1 MARLYKIKTK
11 NQRFMKSIYKY
22 IFTVVALFAVTASF
36 GQSVHDLRLNEM
48 MIKNEDNYADEY
60 GRHVPWVE
68 IFNTAYNT
76 VNITGC
82 YLTDDTTGLAK
93 AGQKGGEIPTRWYRI
108 PTDQK
113 MYMPQRSFLIFYL
126 DNSPLYGPYHANF
139 NPAESK
145 THYIA
150 LISANGKEL
159 LDIVEYPVELRD
171 TARTFGYVKD
181 GVRDPKAFKQ
191 GKREA
196 GELDYLGEFTP
207 ASSNE
212 TGEKIS
218 KQDKLKRDDP
228 YGIGMAIISMAV
240 VFTALIMIY
249 IMLKIFNYV
258 TRRATQKSKAQ
269 EQAVTPAK
277 AMASKAGEE
286 DDTVDGP
293 TCAAIGTALH
303 LHFGSMH
310 DEESEVITINMPS
323 KHYSPWAQKE
333 LTMKRNPRR

>member
-1 MARLYKIKTK
+1 
-11 NQRFMKSIYKY
+11 MKSIYKY
-22 IFTVVALFAVTASF
+22 IFTVVALFAVTATF

-48 MIKNEDNYADEY
+48 MIKNVDNYADEY

-82 YLTDDTTGLAK
+82 FLTDDTTGLAA
-93 AGQKGGEIPTRWYRI
+93 AGKKGGEIPKHWYRI

-126 DNSPLYGPYHANF
+126 DNSPLYGPYHTNF
-139 NPAESK
+139 NPAESE
-145 THYIA
+145 TRYIA
-150 LISANGKEL
+150 LISSDAKEL
-159 LDIVEYPVELRD
+159 LDLVVYPMELRD
-171 TARTFGYVKD
+171 TCRSFGYVMD
-181 GVRDPKAFKQ
+181 GARDPKAFKQ
-191 GKREA
+191 GKRQD
-196 GELDYLGEFTP
+196 GELAFLDDFTP
-207 ASSNE
+207 SSSNE

>member
-1 MARLYKIKTK
+1 
-11 NQRFMKSIYKY
+11 MKSIYKY
-22 IFTVVALFAVTASF
+22 IFTVVALFAVTATF

-48 MIKNEDNYADEY
+48 MIKNVDNYADEY

-82 YLTDDTTGLAK
+82 YLTDDTTGLAA
-93 AGQKGGEIPTRWYRI
+93 AGKKGGIIPSHWYRI

-126 DNSPLYGPYHANF
+126 DNSPLYGPYHTNF
-139 NPAESK
+139 STDSTSR

-150 LISANGKEL
+150 LINANGKEL
-159 LDIVEYPVELRD
+159 LDLVEYPINLRD
-171 TARTFGYVKD
+171 TCCSFGYILD
-181 GVRDPKAFKQ
+181 GQRDAKAFKN
-191 GKREA
+191 GTRKS
-196 GELDYLGEFTP
+196 GELALLNEFTP
-207 ASSNE
+207 NSSNE
-212 TGEKIS
+212 TTAKES
-218 KQDKLKRDDP
+218 KQDELKRRDK
-228 YGIGMAIISMAV
+228 YGIGMALISMAV

-269 EQAVTPAK
+269 EQAATPAK

-333 LTMKRNPRR
+333 LTMKKNPRR

>member
-1 MARLYKIKTK
+1 
-11 NQRFMKSIYKY
+11 MKSIYKY
-22 IFTVVALFAVTASF
+22 IFTVVALLAFTASF

-82 YLTDDTTGLAK
+82 YLTDDTTGLAR
-93 AGQKGGEIPTRWYRI
+93 AGKKGGEIPARWYRI

-139 NPAESK
+139 TPAESK

-150 LISANGKEL
+150 LISSNGKEL
-159 LDIVEYPVELRD
+159 LDLVEYPVELRD
-171 TARTFGYVKD
+171 TSRVFGYVAD
-181 GVRDPKAFKQ
+181 GVRDNKAFKK
-191 GKREA
+191 GIRA
-196 GELDYLGEFTP
+196 SGELNFLSDFTP

-212 TGEKIS
+212 TEVKIS

-249 IMLKIFNYV
+249 VMLKIFNYAS
-258 TRRATQKSKAQ
+258 RRATMKSKAK
-269 EQAVTPAK
+269 EEAAKTPAMAAATGTK
-277 AMASKAGEE
+277 ADDEAVNGE
-286 DDTVDGP
+286 TV
-293 TCAAIGTALH
+293 AAIGTALH

>member
-1 MARLYKIKTK
+1 
-11 NQRFMKSIYKY
+11 MKSIYKY

-82 YLTDDTTGLAK
+82 YLTDDTTGLAR
-93 AGQKGGEIPTRWYRI
+93 AGKKGGEIPARWYRI

-113 MYMPQRSFLIFYL
+113 MYMPQRSFLIFFL
-126 DNSPLYGPYHANF
+126 DNSPLYGPFHTNF
-139 NPAESK
+139 TPEKSN
-145 THYIA
+145 TRYIA
-150 LISANGKEL
+150 LISSDGKEL
-159 LDIVEYPVELRD
+159 LDLVEYPVELRD
-171 TARTFGYVKD
+171 TSRVFGYVAD
-181 GVRDPKAFKQ
+181 GVRDNKAFKK
-191 GKREA
+191 GIRA
-196 GELDYLGEFTP
+196 SGELNFLSDFTP

-212 TGEKIS
+212 TEVKIS

-258 TRRATQKSKAQ
+258 TRRSTQKSKAKKERQ
-269 EQAVTPAK
+269 KPKYA
-277 AMASKAGEE
+277 AMN
-286 DDTVDGP
+286 
-293 TCAAIGTALH
+293 AAH
-303 LHFGSMH
+303 RHQS
-310 DEESEVITINMPS
+310 
-323 KHYSPWAQKE
+323 
-333 LTMKRNPRR
+333 R

>member
-1 MARLYKIKTK
+1 
-11 NQRFMKSIYKY
+11 MKSIYKY
-22 IFTVVALFAVTASF
+22 IFTVVALFAVTVSF
-36 GQSVHDLRLNEM
+36 GQSVHDLRINEM

-82 YLTDDTTGLAK
+82 YLTDDTTGLAA
-93 AGQKGGEIPTRWYRI
+93 AGKKGGVIPANWYRI

-113 MYMPQRSFLIFYL
+113 MYMPQRSFLIFFL
-126 DNSPLYGPYHANF
+126 DNSPLYGPFHTNF
-139 NPAESK
+139 TPAESR
-145 THYIA
+145 TRYIA
-150 LISANGKEL
+150 LINANGKEL
-159 LDIVEYPVELRD
+159 LDLVEYPVCLRD
-171 TARTFGYVKD
+171 TSLTFGYLQD
-181 GVRDPKAFKQ
+181 GQRDQDAFKK
-191 GKREA
+191 GKRAA
-196 GELDYLGEFTP
+196 GEVDFLGEFTP
-207 ASSNE
+207 NSSNE
-212 TGEKIS
+212 TQATIS

-228 YGIGMAIISMAV
+228 YGIGMALISMAV

-258 TRRATQKSKAQ
+258 TRRSTQKSKAQ
-269 EQAVTPAK
+269 EQPATVMTSTK
-277 AMASKAGEE
+277 GNKE

-293 TCAAIGTALH
+293 TCAAIGVALH
-303 LHFGSMH
+303 LHFNSMH

-333 LTMKRNPRR
+333 LTMKRNPRLR

>member
-1 MARLYKIKTK
+1 
-11 NQRFMKSIYKY
+11 MKSIYKY
-22 IFTVVALFAVTASF
+22 ILLTAALFVATASF

-48 MIKNEDNYADEY
+48 MIRNVDNYADEY

-68 IFNTAYNT
+68 IFNSAYNT

-82 YLTDDTTGLAK
+82 YLTDDTTGLAA
-93 AGQKGGEIPTRWYRI
+93 AGKKGGKIPTHWYKI

-113 MYMPQRSFLIFYL
+113 MYMPQRSYLIFYL
-126 DNSPLYGPYHANF
+126 DNSPLYGPFHTNF
-139 NPAESK
+139 TPEESE

-150 LISANGKEL
+150 LINANGKEL
-159 LDIVEYPVELRD
+159 LDLVVYPLDLRD
-171 TARTFGYVKD
+171 TCRSFGYLQD
-181 GVRDPKAFKQ
+181 GVRDAKSFKQ

-196 GELDYLGEFTP
+196 GELAFLNDFTP

-228 YGIGMAIISMAV
+228 YGFGMAIISMAV

-258 TRRATQKSKAQ
+258 SRRTTLKSKAQ
-269 EQAVTPAK
+269 EGAAEVAAVK
-277 AMASKAGEE
+277 SDDKKEDEGINGE
-286 DDTVDGP
+286 VV
-293 TCAAIGTALH
+293 AAIGTALH

-310 DEESEVITINMPS
+310 DEESEIITINMPS

-333 LTMKRNPRR
+333 LTMKRNPRK

>member
-1 MARLYKIKTK
+1 
-11 NQRFMKSIYKY
+11 MKSVYRYFLILA
-22 IFTVVALFAVTASF
+22 ALFVATASF

-48 MIKNEDNYADEY
+48 MIKNVDNYADEY

-82 YLTDDTTGLAK
+82 YITDDTTGLAA
-93 AGQKGGEIPTRWYRI
+93 AGKKGGKIPAQWYKI

-113 MYMPQRSFLIFYL
+113 MYMPQRSYLIFYL
-126 DNSPLYGPYHANF
+126 DNSPLYGPFHTNF
-139 NPAESK
+139 NPLESR
-145 THYIA
+145 TRYIA
-150 LISANGKEL
+150 LINANGKEL
-159 LDIVEYPVELRD
+159 LDLVEYPLDLRD
-171 TARTFGYVKD
+171 TCRSFGYLQD
-181 GVRDPKAFKQ
+181 GVRDAKSFKQ
-191 GKREA
+191 GKRQA
-196 GELDYLGEFTP
+196 GELAFLNDFTP

-212 TGEKIS
+212 TGDKIS

-228 YGIGMAIISMAV
+228 YGIGMALISMAV

-258 TRRATQKSKAQ
+258 TRRSTQKSKAQ
-269 EQAVTPAK
+269 EKASSPAA
-277 AMASKAGEE
+277 AMASKPGEE
-286 DDTVDGP
+286 KDDAVDGP
-293 TCAAIGTALH
+293 TCAAIGVALH
-303 LHFGSMH
+303 LHFNSMH

-333 LTMKRNPRR
+333 LTMKKNPRLR

>member
-1 MARLYKIKTK
+1 
-11 NQRFMKSIYKY
+11 
-22 IFTVVALFAVTASF
+22 
-36 GQSVHDLRLNEM
+36 
-48 MIKNEDNYADEY
+48 
-60 GRHVPWVE
+60 
-68 IFNTAYNT
+68 
-76 VNITGC
+76 
-82 YLTDDTTGLAK
+82 
-93 AGQKGGEIPTRWYRI
+93 
-108 PTDQK
+108 

-126 DNSPLYGPYHANF
+126 DDSPLYGPYHASF
-139 NPAESK
+139 SPEKSK

-150 LISANGKEL
+150 LISSNGKEL
-159 LDIVEYPVELRD
+159 LDLVEYPVELRD
-171 TARTFGYVKD
+171 TSRTYGYLQD

-191 GKREA
+191 GKRQN

-207 ASSNE
+207 AASNE
-212 TGEKIS
+212 TGAKIS

-258 TRRATQKSKAQ
+258 SRRSTQKSKAKT
-269 EQAVTPAK
+269 AATPAA
-277 AMASKAGEE
+277 AMAAKAGDEK
-286 DDTVDGP
+286 DDIVDGP

-310 DEESEVITINMPS
+310 DEESEIITINMPS

>member
-1 MARLYKIKTK
+1 
-11 NQRFMKSIYKY
+11 MKSIYKY
-22 IFTVVALFAVTASF
+22 IFTVVALFAVTATF

-48 MIKNEDNYADEY
+48 MIKNVDNYADEY

-82 YLTDDTTGLAK
+82 YLTDDTTGLAA
-93 AGQKGGEIPTRWYRI
+93 AGKKGGEVPARWYRI

-126 DNSPLYGPYHANF
+126 DDSPLYGPYHASF
-139 NPAESK
+139 SPEKSK

-150 LISANGKEL
+150 LISSNGKEL
-159 LDIVEYPVELRD
+159 LDLVEYPVELRD
-171 TARTFGYVKD
+171 TSRTYGYLLD

-191 GKREA
+191 GKRQE

-212 TGEKIS
+212 TGAKIS

-258 TRRATQKSKAQ
+258 SRRSTQKSKAKAAATPTA
-269 EQAVTPAK
+269 AVAAK
-277 AMASKAGEE
+277 AGDEK
-286 DDTVDGP
+286 DDIVDGP

-310 DEESEVITINMPS
+310 DEESEIITINMPS

>member
-1 MARLYKIKTK
+1 
-11 NQRFMKSIYKY
+11 MKSIHRYFL
-22 IFTVVALFAVTASF
+22 ILAALFVTTATF

-48 MIKNEDNYADEY
+48 MIKNVDNYADEY

-82 YLTDDTTGLAK
+82 YLTDDTTGLAA
-93 AGQKGGEIPTRWYRI
+93 AGKKSGKIPAHWYRI

-113 MYMPQRSFLIFYL
+113 MYMPQRSYLIFYL
-126 DNSPLYGPYHANF
+126 DNSPLYGPFHTNF
-139 NPAESK
+139 NPAESR

-150 LISANGKEL
+150 LINANGKEL
-159 LDIVEYPVELRD
+159 LDLVVYPLEMRD
-171 TARTFGYVKD
+171 TCRSFGYLQD
-181 GVRDPKAFKQ
+181 GVRDAKAFKQ

-196 GELDYLGEFTP
+196 GELAFLDDFTP

-228 YGIGMAIISMAV
+228 YGIGMALISMAV

-258 TRRATQKSKAQ
+258 TRRSTQKSKAQ
-269 EQAVTPAK
+269 ASATPAA
-277 AMASKAGEE
+277 AMTSTKDNKE

-293 TCAAIGTALH
+293 TCAAIGVALH
-303 LHFGSMH
+303 LHFNSMH

-333 LTMKRNPRR
+333 LTMKRNPRLR

>member
-1 MARLYKIKTK
+1 MQKIQLKL
-11 NQRFMKSIYKY
+11 ILLAA
-22 IFTVVALFAVTASF
+22 ALFVTTATF

-76 VNITGC
+76 VNLTGC
-82 YLTDDTTGLAK
+82 YLTDDTTGFAA
-93 AGQKGGEIPTRWYRI
+93 AGKKGGEAPAHWYKI

-113 MYMPQRSFLIFYL
+113 MYMPQRSYLVFYL
-126 DNSPLYGPYHANF
+126 DNAPLYGPFHANF

-150 LISANGKEL
+150 LISSNAKEL
-159 LDIVEYPVELRD
+159 LDLVEYPVELRD
-171 TARTFGYVKD
+171 TSRVFGYVAD
-181 GVRDPKAFKQ
+181 GVRDNKAFKKGQ
-191 GKREA
+191 RTT
-196 GELDYLGEFTP
+196 GELAFLNDFTP

-212 TGEKIS
+212 TAVKIS

-228 YGIGMAIISMAV
+228 YGIGMALISMAV

-269 EQAVTPAK
+269 EKASAPAT
-277 AMASKAGEE
+277 AMASKSNEE

>member
-1 MARLYKIKTK
+1 
-11 NQRFMKSIYKY
+11 MKLFSKY
-22 IFTVVALFAVTASF
+22 ILLVAALFAVTATF

-48 MIKNEDNYADEY
+48 MIENEENYADEY

-82 YLTDDTTGLAK
+82 FLTDDTTGLAA
-93 AGQKGGEIPTRWYRI
+93 AGKKGGKIPAHWYRI

-113 MYMPQRSFLIFYL
+113 MYMPQRSFLIFFL
-126 DNSPLYGPYHANF
+126 DDSPLYGPYHTNF
-139 NPAESK
+139 NPAKSK

-150 LISANGKEL
+150 LISSDAKEL
-159 LDIVEYPVELRD
+159 LDMVEYPVELRD
-171 TARTFGYVKD
+171 TCRSYGYVQD
-181 GVRDPKAFKQ
+181 GVRDPKAFKA
-191 GKREA
+191 GKRQA
-196 GELDYLGEFTP
+196 GELTYLDDFTP

-212 TGEKIS
+212 TAPKIS
-218 KQDKLKRDDP
+218 KQDKLKQDDP
-228 YGIGMAIISMAV
+228 YGIGMALISMAV

-269 EQAVTPAK
+269 AEPQKVAAVT
-277 AMASKAGEE
+277 SKE
-286 DDTVDGP
+286 DDDVDAVNAEVV
-293 TCAAIGTALH
+293 AAIGVAMH

>member
-1 MARLYKIKTK
+1 
-11 NQRFMKSIYKY
+11 MKSIYKY
-22 IFTVVALFAVTASF
+22 IFTVVALFAVTATF

-48 MIKNEDNYADEY
+48 MIKNEDNYTDEY

-82 YLTDDTTGLAK
+82 YLTDDTTGLAA
-93 AGQKGGEIPTRWYRI
+93 AGKKGGKIPTHWYKI
-108 PTDQK
+108 PADQK

-126 DNSPLYGPYHANF
+126 DNAPLYGPYHTNF
-139 NPAESK
+139 NPAESE

-150 LISANGKEL
+150 LISADAKEL
-159 LDIVEYPVELRD
+159 LDIVVYPEELRD
-171 TARTFGYVKD
+171 TARVFGYVAD
-181 GVRDPKAFKQ
+181 GMRDNKAFKKGQ
-191 GKREA
+191 RPN
-196 GELDYLGEFTP
+196 GELSYLNDFTP

-212 TGEKIS
+212 TSAKIS
-218 KQDKLKRDDP
+218 KQEKLKRDDP
-228 YGIGMAIISMAV
+228 YGFGMAIISMAV

-258 TRRATQKSKAQ
+258 SRRTTLKSKAQ
-269 EQAVTPAK
+269 EGAAEVAAVK
-277 AMASKAGEE
+277 SDDKKEDEGVNGE
-286 DDTVDGP
+286 VV
-293 TCAAIGTALH
+293 AAIGTALH

-310 DEESEVITINMPS
+310 DEESEIITINMPS

-333 LTMKRNPRR
+333 LTMKRNPRLR

>member
-1 MARLYKIKTK
+1 
-11 NQRFMKSIYKY
+11 MKSIYKY
-22 IFTVVALFAVTASF
+22 ILLAAALFVTTASF

-48 MIKNEDNYADEY
+48 MIKNVDNYADEY

-82 YLTDDTTGLAK
+82 YLTDDTTGLAA
-93 AGQKGGEIPTRWYRI
+93 AGKKGGVIPSKWYRI

-113 MYMPQRSFLIFYL
+113 MYMPQRSFLIFFL
-126 DNSPLYGPYHANF
+126 DNSPLYGPFHTNF
-139 NPAESK
+139 TPVDSR
-145 THYIA
+145 TRYIA
-150 LISANGKEL
+150 LINANGKDL
-159 LDIVEYPVELRD
+159 LDLVEYPVDLRD
-171 TARTFGYVKD
+171 TSLTFGYVKD
-181 GVRDPKAFKQ
+181 GQRDDKAFKK
-191 GKREA
+191 GTRTS
-196 GELDYLGEFTP
+196 GELAFLNEFTP
-207 ASSNE
+207 NSSNE
-212 TGEKIS
+212 TQATIS

-228 YGIGMAIISMAV
+228 YGIGMALISMAV

-269 EQAVTPAK
+269 EQAATPAK

-286 DDTVDGP
+286 DDDTVDGP

>member
-1 MARLYKIKTK
+1 
-11 NQRFMKSIYKY
+11 MKSIYKY

-82 YLTDDTTGLAK
+82 YLTDDTTGLANASK
-93 AGQKGGEIPTRWYRI
+93 KGGVIPAHWYRI

-126 DNSPLYGPYHANF
+126 DDSPLYGPYHASF
-139 NPAESK
+139 SPEKSK

-150 LISANGKEL
+150 LISSNGKEL
-159 LDIVEYPVELRD
+159 LDLVEYPVELRD
-171 TARTFGYVKD
+171 TSRTYGYLLD

-191 GKREA
+191 GKRQE

-212 TGEKIS
+212 TGAKIS

-258 TRRATQKSKAQ
+258 SRRSTQKSKAKT
-269 EQAVTPAK
+269 AATPA
-277 AMASKAGEE
+277 AAVAAKAGDEK
-286 DDTVDGP
+286 DDIVDGP

-310 DEESEVITINMPS
+310 DEESEIITINMPS

>member
-1 MARLYKIKTK
+1 
-11 NQRFMKSIYKY
+11 MKSIYKY
-22 IFTVVALFAVTASF
+22 IFTVVALFAVTATF

-48 MIKNEDNYADEY
+48 MIKNVDNYADEY

-93 AGQKGGEIPTRWYRI
+93 AGKKGGEIPARWYRI

-139 NPAESK
+139 TPAESK

-171 TARTFGYVKD
+171 TALTYGYVQD
-181 GVRDPKAFKQ
+181 GLRDPKAFKQ
-191 GKREA
+191 GKRQA
-196 GELDYLGEFTP
+196 GELDFLGDFTP
-207 ASSNE
+207 SSSNE

-218 KQDKLKRDDP
+218 KQEKLKRDDP
-228 YGIGMAIISMAV
+228 YGIGMALISMAV

-258 TRRATQKSKAQ
+258 SRRATQKSKAKA
-269 EQAVTPAK
+269 ETADAKVAAVK
-277 AMASKAGEE
+277 AETDDEVEAANAEE
-286 DDTVDGP
+286 I
-293 TCAAIGTALH
+293 AAIGVALH

>member
-1 MARLYKIKTK
+1 
-11 NQRFMKSIYKY
+11 MKSFSKY
-22 IFTVVALFAVTASF
+22 ILIVAALFAVTASF

-82 YLTDDTTGLAK
+82 YLTDDTTGLAA
-93 AGQKGGEIPTRWYRI
+93 AGKKGGEIPTHWYRI

-126 DNSPLYGPYHANF
+126 DDSPLYGPYHTNF

-145 THYIA
+145 TQYIA
-150 LISANGKEL
+150 LISADAKEL
-159 LDIVEYPVELRD
+159 LDLVVYPIELRD
-171 TARTFGYVKD
+171 TCRSFGYVMD
-181 GVRDPKAFKQ
+181 GTRDSKFFKQ
-191 GKREA
+191 GKRQA
-196 GELDYLGEFTP
+196 GELAFLDDFTP

-212 TGEKIS
+212 TGAKIS
-218 KQDKLKRDDP
+218 KQEKLKRDDP

-240 VFTALIMIY
+240 VFSALIMIY

-258 TRRATQKSKAQ
+258 SRRSTRKSKAQ
-269 EQAVTPAK
+269 EEAAQAKVAAVK
-277 AMASKAGEE
+277 SDDDKEVEAANAEE
-286 DDTVDGP
+286 I
-293 TCAAIGTALH
+293 AAIGVALH

-333 LTMKRNPRR
+333 LTMKKNPRR

>member
-1 MARLYKIKTK
+1 
-11 NQRFMKSIYKY
+11 MKSIYKY
-22 IFTVVALFAVTASF
+22 IFTVVALFAVTATF
-36 GQSVHDLRLNEM
+36 GQSVHDIRLNEM
-48 MIKNEDNYADEY
+48 MIKNVDNYADEY

-68 IFNTAYNT
+68 LFNTAYNT

-93 AGQKGGEIPTRWYRI
+93 AGKKGGAIPSHWYKI

-126 DNSPLYGPYHANF
+126 DNSPLYGPYHTNF
-139 NPAESK
+139 NPAESQ
-145 THYIA
+145 TRYIA
-150 LISANGKEL
+150 LISADAKEL
-159 LDIVEYPVELRD
+159 LDLVVYPVELRD
-171 TARTFGYVKD
+171 TCRSFGYVMD
-181 GVRDPKAFKQ
+181 GARDSKAFKQ
-191 GKREA
+191 GKRQA
-196 GELDYLGEFTP
+196 DELAYLDDFTP

-218 KQDKLKRDDP
+218 KQEKLKRDDP
-228 YGIGMAIISMAV
+228 YGFGMAIISMAV

-258 TRRATQKSKAQ
+258 SRRTTQKSKAK
-269 EQAVTPAK
+269 EEAANTKVAAVK
-277 AMASKAGEE
+277 AETDEKVEAANAEE
-286 DDTVDGP
+286 I
-293 TCAAIGTALH
+293 AAIGVALH